1 MASIT
6 RIEVANF
13 LSDGYTNGKEWIPL
27 YRGETF
33 RLFGQSAAL
42 QIDNGGGKTSLTEAC
57 LYLLSRNR
65 QLRPRVEDRVAPLD
79 EGWTHIRIEFVEKPH
94 NENILQS
101 SLITVEPDEVPG
113 TPYVIGLCW
122 NRGKDPYFYRFQGLL
137 EDALCFQKTKNKLE
151 LIDNES
157 FRNAVKKIPGARWNN
172 WGNIAEWHED
182 IRQFTN
188 VEIIKQNVEFQLEG
202 AGDYSAMVTKVKPQN
217 GEPYAVAFFRQ
228 FIAPELLRQPLG
240 DEGEEDEQKFEDALF
255 KTLKPTADALVDIAK
270 QQRDLNDATEAIAK
284 FQPVEEKAQDIIDA
298 DREYKDEL
306 AKVIRDGAIIHEIA
320 VKHPLPGIPTVPAN
334 PQWLKGKKMLEA
346 LSYLVIDKREGVLIS
361 DEGLASLLDIE
372 TFRLNDYAKR
382 SNTKVNAHIGISQFI
397 DLYHD
402 VKNISIVFNGSQT
415 DSANTQ
421 PIDLNR
427 DVKKHGQG
435 GRRSSITYY
444 GLKESLLL
452 VSSVANLSGSKTKDL
467 DDILT
472 RAFGIAI
479 TELDTNPYRT
489 EKRKLTGERN
499 QAAQIHDQ
507 AKTEHERWQKQYE
520 ALLKTA
526 RETEENQIAYEAFA
540 VRKEEFPQEHWEVPL
555 EAKKWAEQAREKA
568 QQALAEHNEKKGKL
582 NDGFRLWKRLQN
594 QHGIISLPLALDNL
608 IETFKTVSEQDRKAK
623 DLLSDARAKYKQLSE
638 QFSEKKPTLLK
649 FQEQHQALSGLAAFL
664 PKFREIFG
672 NVAPDTLNPQ
682 KSLQDENKLLQNKNL
697 ELDKASRRKSE
708 MDALIPNVATFQ
720 KIFGNVDPSMLN
732 PVKALT
738 AHNTKIAAEQQIMV
752 EHQPYIEA
760 LNKFRETYS
769 HQTPDECLQKVTEAC
784 SILGNEKSKNA
795 ERIVELKA
803 EFADLDQYAVADN
816 RVYTKALYALHK
828 EGVPFERLH
837 ETVSAAVSDDRRRQ
851 LLTLFSSAL
860 SAPVVASIEDADKA
874 TKTLEMAGLT
884 VPVFFKPEL
893 DQFAQQGDVKLS
905 DVIAHTFLVGRRTRQ
920 VEILLNPALIVEEK
934 QRIQADIDTLVLRN
948 SVVEKE
954 LVLQSK
960 EVKLLDLAASAVK
973 CESEIKFKEAQIRFE
988 RMNLELP
995 EFEVRASDEARKAIE
1010 ATKQYIAVGGETSYH
1025 ELIELIIPRL
1035 VSEKQN
1041 IEERIKV
1048 LNIQVTEDAVRA
1060 LHAAKDYNNN
1070 GGDTELNRLTQEIET
1085 LGLQVNLLK
1094 EQLEDLGLAI
1104 STELEVNA
1112 EKFADEL
1119 DKLNKT
1125 YYTDKQQLEAS
1136 ISFEKNGNVV
1146 FMENELLTRNGLDND
1161 FKTAQHR
1168 LENIDFD
1175 RASSYIQMTKA
1186 EQRNL
1191 SDQLAE
1197 AEGKRNQAETRIK
1210 NTQQQISKLSG
1221 QIAELDPFVEAMHDM
1236 VVMIRSQHA
1245 KIAGFANDIRQ
1256 CIQDGAVHSEILAYA
1271 EAIRLA
1277 CLGTRASTSE
1287 ETRAAIAN
1295 LKVAVED
1302 LDIDTKHLLSLDK
1315 ARQKTRTEFEQR
1327 RGEFCGKARSG
1338 EIKGLHDLEIEQI
1351 EDANTLEQLLAIHE
1365 LKDKI
1370 EVTIKERESNLQK
1383 LRELMESNK
1392 ASTVDSLAHFA
1403 RQAKLNLDIL
1413 DKVMKRKPHARFIVK
1428 AEIASEERIR
1438 QIIESLIA
1446 EIEDRESAARERSS
1460 AALNDDIE
1468 RRNKSYKEMI
1478 HAQIYRNIFI
1488 DPQVSFIHSAI
1499 RDGETPLTEPGSKLS
1514 TGQHTAL
1521 AMMWLVRQAEYAQDR
1536 VAQMYGTRKEQ
1547 RAAMKGAQRIMF
1559 FDGLFSNLSNESYIN
1574 AAFHGLKDVGDNFQL
1589 IGLIHN
1595 PHYVNNKDIFPAHI
1609 VGKRKLAKSG
1619 DKERVFV
1626 AVEPWQEDNGM
1637 IVYTSAY
1644 KHNAGGGHAEI

>member
-13 LSDGYTNGKEWIPL
+13 LSDGYSSGKEWIPL
-27 YRGETF
+27 YRGETL

-65 QLRPRVEDRVAPLD
+65 QLRPRVEDRVAPVD

-228 FIAPELLRQPLG
+228 FVAPELLRQPLG

-270 QQRDLNDATEAIAK
+270 QQRDLNDATEAISK

-320 VKHPLPGIPTVPAN
+320 VKHPIPGIPTLPAHQ
-334 PQWLKGKKMLEA
+334 QWLKDKKMLEV
-346 LSYLVIDKREGVLIS
+346 LSYLVIDKRHGVLIT
-361 DEGLASLLDIE
+361 DEGLSLLTGIQTGE
-372 TFRLNDYAKR
+372 INKR
-382 SNTKVNAHIGISQFI
+382 SKDGIVVDSQAI
-397 DLYHD
+397 DLEQH
-402 VKNISIVFNGSQT
+402 
-415 DSANTQ
+415 
-421 PIDLNR
+421 
-427 DVKKHGQG
+427 
-435 GRRSSITYY
+435 
-444 GLKESLLL
+444 LKESNGGLLTPEQERDGSQL
-452 VSSVANLSGSKTKDL
+452 TDYKQHLKDSTRGRHRKYAVTCYSLSASLGILQVINNLAGAKTDGL
-467 DDILT
+467 RDILT
-472 RAFGIAI
+472 RAFGVAI
-479 TELDTNPYRT
+479 TELDTNPYRA

-499 QAAQIHDQ
+499 QAAQLHDQ
-507 AKTEHERWQKQYE
+507 ANAEHDRWQKQYE
-520 ALLKTA
+520 ELLKTA
-526 RETEENQIAYEAFA
+526 RETEENQIAYEAFT
-540 VRKEEFPQEHWEVPL
+540 VRKEEFPQEHWETPL
-555 EAKKWAEQAREKA
+555 TAKKWAEQAREKA

-582 NDGFRLWKRLQN
+582 DDGFRFWKRLVN
-594 QHGIISLPLALDNL
+594 QHGIISLALALSNL

-623 DLLSDARAKYKQLSE
+623 DLLSDSRAKYKQLSE
-638 QFSEKKPTLLK
+638 QYSEKKPTLIK
-649 FQEQHQALSGLAAFL
+649 IQEQHQALSGLAIFL

-672 NVAPDTLNPQ
+672 DVAPDTLDPQ
-682 KSLQDENKLLQNKNL
+682 KSLQGDNKLLHQKHL

-708 MDALIPNVATFQ
+708 IDALMPNVATFQ
-720 KIFGNVDPSMLN
+720 KIFGDVDPSKLN

-738 AHNTKIAAEQQIMV
+738 DHNIKIAAEQQIIV
-752 EHQPYIEA
+752 EHRPCLEA
-760 LNKFRETYS
+760 LNKFRETYPDK
-769 HQTPDECLQKVTEAC
+769 TPDECLQKAAEVR
-784 SILGNEKSKNA
+784 SMLGNEKNKNS

-816 RVYTKALYALHK
+816 RVYARALDALHK
-828 EGVPFERLH
+828 AGVSFERLH
-837 ETVSAAVSDDRRRQ
+837 KTVSAAVSDDRRRQ

-874 TKTLEMAGLT
+874 TKILETAGLT

-905 DVIAHTFLVGRRTRQ
+905 DVIAYTFLVGRRTRQ

-934 QRIQADIDTLVLRN
+934 LRIQADVDTLVLRN
-948 SVVEKE
+948 GVVDKE
-954 LVLQSK
+954 LILQSK
-960 EVKLLDLAASAVK
+960 ETELLDLAASAVK
-973 CESEIKFKEAQIRFE
+973 CDSEIKFKEAQIRFE

-995 EFEVRASDEARKAIE
+995 EFEVCASDEARKAIE

-1041 IEERIKV
+1041 IEERIEV
-1048 LNIQVTEDAVRA
+1048 LNTQVSEEAVRA
-1060 LHAAKDYNNN
+1060 LHAAKDYKTN

-1094 EQLEDLGLAI
+1094 EQLDDLGLAI

-1125 YYTDKQQLEAS
+1125 YYTGKQQLESA
-1136 ISFEKNGNVV
+1136 ISFEKDGNVE
-1146 FMENELLTRNGLDND
+1146 FMQNEQLTRNGLDND
-1161 FKTAQHR
+1161 SKTAQHR

-1175 RASSYIQMTKA
+1175 RANSYIQVTKA

-1210 NTQQQISKLSG
+1210 NTQQQISKLAG
-1221 QIAELDPFVEAMHDM
+1221 QIAELDPFVEAIHNM
-1236 VVMIRSQHA
+1236 VVIIRSQHA

-1256 CIQDGAVHSEILAYA
+1256 CIQDGAVHPEIIAYV

-1277 CLGTRASTSE
+1277 CLGDRASTSE
-1287 ETRAAIAN
+1287 QTRAAIAN
-1295 LKVAVED
+1295 LKVAVEE
-1302 LDIDTKHLLSLDK
+1302 LEIDTKHLLSLDK
-1315 ARQKTRTEFEQR
+1315 VRQKTRAEFEQR

-1338 EIKGLHDLEIEQI
+1338 EIKGLHDLEIKQI
-1351 EDANTLEQLLAIHE
+1351 EDASTLEQLLAIHD
-1365 LKDKI
+1365 LKGKI
-1370 EVTIKERESNLQK
+1370 EVTIKQREANLQK
-1383 LRELMESNK
+1383 IRELMESNK
-1392 ASTVDSLAHFA
+1392 TATVDSLAHFA

-1428 AEIASEERIR
+1428 AEIASEARIR

-1446 EIEDRESAARERSS
+1446 DIEDRESAARERSS
-1460 AALNDDIE
+1460 AALNDDID
-1468 RRNKSYKEMI
+1468 RRNKNYKEMI
-1478 HAQIYRNIFI
+1478 HTQIYRNIFI
-1488 DPQVSFIHSAI
+1488 DPQVSFIHTAI

-1536 VAQMYGTRKEQ
+1536 VALMYGTRKEQ

-1595 PHYVNNKDIFPAHI
+1595 PHYVNNKDIFPTHL

-1644 KHNAGGGHAEI
+1644 KHNAGGDRAET